1 MVSIHSRMSILFNG
15 PFVVHQLMNLQT
27 LALRIGG
34 WLEEDDLGKLT
45 QLRRLEVRG
54 NIMKH
59 LMERFSQSLLKLTTL
74 RTLKLMAHQGQTF
87 IPELLPFSHHPY
99 LDKVFLGGKLQKFP
113 DGIEFYPPNLIK
125 LDLQWSK
132 LEKDPMATL
141 ENLPNLRILRL
152 YHNSQVG
159 KKMVCSSG
167 GLLHLE
173 FLKLSCLDELEE
185 LMVEEGA
192 MPWLRKLEIGF
203 CLQMKKLPHGLLQLK
218 NLLELKLVS
227 LSHELL
233 NQVHQTE
240 RGD

>member
-15 PFVVHQLMNLQT
+15 PFFVHQLMNLQT

-99 LDKVFLGGKLQKFP
+99 LDKVFLGRKLQKFP

-141 ENLPNLRILRL
+141 EKLPNLRILRL